1 MERPIQSL
9 DEDITYTLE
18 KIQTL
23 LEYSTRP
30 NAEEALALVTR
41 ARQVW
46 GEETQEDHNWNCKE

>member
-23 LEYSTRP
+23 LEYSTRT
-30 NAEEALALVTR
+30 NAEEVLALVTR

-46 GEETQEDHNWNCKE
+46 GEETQQDCNWTNKE